1 MSPFERLDPLV
12 QHHIVNT
19 LGWRELRPLQEA
31 SIEPVLRGDHCLL
44 LAPTAGGKTE
54 AAMFPLLS
62 KICSER
68 WASPSIVYVCPL
80 KALINNLGERLERY
94 TRMIGRRS
102 GIWHGDIGQTERK
115 HARMDPPDIL
125 LTTPESLEGMLIS
138 TNPQMKA
145 HLRHL
150 RAVVVDEIHAFA
162 GDDRGWHLLSVLE
175 RLNVRVGT
183 DLQRIG
189 LSATVGNPE
198 QLLQWLAAR
207 SSRVQTV
214 IQPPVELSSKAEVT
228 LDYVGSLE
236 NAATVISRLHR
247 GEKRL
252 VFCDSRSRVESLASL
267 LKTSGIQAFV
277 SHSSLSV
284 SERRRA
290 EDAFAHGDDC
300 VIVATST
307 LELGI
312 DVGDLDRVIQIDAPP
327 RVASFL
333 QRLGRTGRR
342 SGKVRNCLF
351 LCTEEDALLHGAA
364 LLHLWQQG
372 FVEPIVPPAL
382 PYHIIAQQ
390 ALALCLE
397 NGGLGRRDLMAQ
409 LMQLPPCHDI
419 SESTIASI
427 LDHMCSNRMLATDE
441 VRYFMGEE
449 GESTFGRRHFLELVS
464 VFTSAPVLAVTDGRQ
479 DLGMVDQSL
488 FFSKTPAQGRL
499 LSLAGRGWRVEHVDW
514 KERRVY
520 VVATDSIGKTTWLGT
535 SAGLSLKM
543 CRAIREIL
551 QSDNVFPHWS
561 QRAASQLLKIR
572 NRFSFLRPDRTT
584 FAQSPGGN
592 ACWYTL
598 AGEPINQALA
608 EALEKLGIESEK
620 VDDYGIHLFDG
631 TSRESFSAALE
642 GLTAAEVIK
651 MMGSNPEAEQA
662 LKFHECLPAILSS
675 AEVTA
680 RRCKQSE
687 LATVLNEA
695 RHYAVIPQTDGTDA
709 LDSSDEA
716 RIR

>member
-19 LGWRELRPLQEA
+19 LGWRELRPLQES
-31 SIEPVLRGDHCLL
+31 SIEPVLRGDDCLL

-62 KICSER
+62 RMCTER

-80 KALINNLGERLERY
+80 KALINNLGERLDRY

-102 GIWHGDIGQTERK
+102 AIWHGDIGQADRK
-115 HARMDPPDIL
+115 RARVDPPDVL

-138 TNPQMKA
+138 TNPEMKV
-145 HLRHL
+145 HLRNL
-150 RAVVVDEIHAFA
+150 KAVVVDEIHAFA
-162 GDDRGWHLLSVLE
+162 GDDRGWHLLSVLA
-175 RLNVRVGT
+175 RLTARIGK

-198 QLLQWLAAR
+198 QLLHWLALG
-207 SSRVQTV
+207 SSKNQTV
-214 IQPPVELSSKAEVT
+214 VQPPVELVSAAEVT
-228 LDYVGSLE
+228 LDFVGSLE

-252 VFCDSRSRVESLASL
+252 VFCDSRSRVESLAGL
-267 LKTSGIQAFV
+267 LKSSGIQAFV
-277 SHSSLSV
+277 SHSSLSA

-312 DVGDLDRVIQIDAPP
+312 DVGDLDRVIQIDAPA

-342 SGKVRNCLF
+342 PGKARNCLF
-351 LCTEEDALLHGAA
+351 LCTEEDALLRGAA
-364 LLHLWQQG
+364 LLHLWDQG
-372 FVEPIVPPAL
+372 YVEPIVPPAL

-397 NGGLGRRDLMAQ
+397 NGGFGRRDL
-409 LMQLPPCHDI
+409 LDRLHRLPPALEM
-419 SESTIASI
+419 SEPTIASI
-427 LDHMCSNRMLATDE
+427 LEHMCSSRLLASDE
-441 VRYFMGEE
+441 VRYFVGEE
-449 GESTFGRRHFLELVS
+449 GENTFGRRHFLELVS

-479 DLGMVDQSL
+479 DLGMVDQNL
-488 FFSKTPAQGRL
+488 FFSSTPAEGRL
-499 LSLAGRGWRVEHVDW
+499 LSLAGRGWRVERVDW

-520 VVATDSIGKTTWLGT
+520 VVPTDSIGKTTWFGA

-551 QSDNVFPHWS
+551 QSDEVFTYWS
-561 QRAASQLLKIR
+561 QRTANRILEKRNEFAFLK
-572 NRFSFLRPDRTT
+572 SDCTT
-584 FAQSPGGN
+584 LVQTTSGDL
-592 ACWYTL
+592 CWYTFG
-598 AGEPINQALA
+598 GEQINQALA
-608 EALEKLGIESEK
+608 EALKTKGLESEK
-620 VDDYGIHLFDG
+620 TDDYGVYF
-631 TSRESFSAALE
+631 SPAPQREKLDALLR
-642 GLTAAEVIK
+642 GLNASEVIK
-651 MMGSNPEAEQA
+651 SIDSNAEAEQA
-662 LKFHECLPAILSS
+662 LKFHECLPASLSS
-675 AEVTA
+675 AEVVA
-680 RRCKQSE
+680 RRCNQSD
-687 LATVLNEA
+687 LDIVLNEVLRYVSA
-695 RHYAVIPQTDGTDA
+695 SFR
-709 LDSSDEA
+709 S
-716 RIR
+716 